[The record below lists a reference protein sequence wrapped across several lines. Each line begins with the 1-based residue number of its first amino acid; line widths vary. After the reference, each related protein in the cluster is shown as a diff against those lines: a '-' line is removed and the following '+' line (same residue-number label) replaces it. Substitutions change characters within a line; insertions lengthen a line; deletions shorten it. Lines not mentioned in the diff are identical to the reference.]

1 MLIEFSQGKIIVT
14 PHEIVV
20 RFASLPQC
28 VLQAEQS
35 AVSLFGS
42 GANILMA
49 NVGGVKWSVKLDT
62 QEQIELISQ
71 ELGCEIA

>member
-20 RFASLPQC
+20 KLSSLPQC

-35 AVSLFGS
+35 AVSLFGA
-42 GANILMA
+42 GANVMMA
-49 NVGGVKWSVKLDT
+49 NVGGVKWSLKLDSE
-62 QEQIELISQ
+62 EQIQTIAQ